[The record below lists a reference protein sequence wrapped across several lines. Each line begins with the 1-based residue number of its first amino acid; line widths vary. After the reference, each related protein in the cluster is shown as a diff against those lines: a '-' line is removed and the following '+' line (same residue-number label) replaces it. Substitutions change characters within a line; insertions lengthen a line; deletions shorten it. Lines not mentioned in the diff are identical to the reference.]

1 MQTLTELAGR
11 LTLPGLPDWTGLLA
25 LLLLMLVALAYL
37 LLPFAVFGV
46 KGRLETLEAQL
57 DEIQMELRGLALR
70 LAEAAPRRSTL
81 SDEWLEPP
89 FDARRGP
96 EPARR
101 DRPPVPPRGAEP
113 DRPSRA
119 EPRLDLPRRRAE

>member
-46 KGRLETLEAQL
+46 KGRLETLESQL

-70 LAEAAPRRSTL
+70 LAEAAPRRSSV
-81 SDEWLEPP
+81 SDDWLEPSAEP
-89 FDARRGP
+89 RRGP

-101 DRPPVPPRGAEP
+101 DRPPVPPRATQPEAGT
-113 DRPSRA
+113 RA